1 MSARTQI
8 FSCLEQLLNT
18 PEVAMTNLNSLVTR
32 MVARAFHAFVQDRLK
47 AELSDPE
54 VILMLD
60 STDAAVEKKLAP
72 KRERQLRE
80 SQATPSHWAE
90 CSCADLST
98 IEVL

>member
-1 MSARTQI
+1 
-8 FSCLEQLLNT
+8 
-18 PEVAMTNLNSLVTR
+18 MTNLNSLVTR
-32 MVARAFHAFVQDRLK
+32 MVARAFNAFVQDRLK

-80 SQATPSHWAE
+80 SQAPRVTGQNARVRICRRSKPFNLATSHAR
-90 CSCADLST
+90 SSLGS
-98 IEVL
+98 